1 MSVEEEIK
9 QKILEVSKQLTP
21 ENQIYFE
28 IWMHAHMGML
38 SNFDGQVSR
47 NKITK
52 YIDGEKKEFIQYE
65 LLIDRW

>member
-9 QKILEVSKQLTP
+9 QKILETRSKLTP

-28 IWMHAHMGML
+28 IWMHAYISMI
-38 SNFDGQVSR
+38 SNQKEQVSR